1 MERYKQ
7 KENEETIPYLIR
19 LSEIKLEEK
28 PDDLDWS
35 DIAKYCNFDCHYDS
49 LRKAMQPKGYG
60 GFEIYKYFKDKF
72 DKLVIDNN
80 SDDKV
85 LNEYENKKRELEK
98 EKIKFLDERTS
109 YKKMLRDVSRWEEIY
124 EIIDRTIKNG
134 DLPLIEYQ
142 HKHIQHTNNDLMV
155 SMNDIH
161 FGADIE
167 NAWNKYNSDILKE
180 RLKEYLNQILIIKEL
195 HNSEN
200 CFVNANGDLINGA
213 IHPSVLISNREN
225 IIEQIMGVSE
235 LISQFLAELSKH
247 FNNVVFTVVAGNHSR
262 LGNKDE
268 SLKNERLDDLVP
280 WYVKARLQN
289 LNNIII
295 TKNIDNTMSVVDI
308 RNKKYVCVHG
318 DYDSGKSAIQSLALM
333 SGQNVYAVCCG
344 HLHHNSMDYV
354 NNIKIIM
361 AGSFLG
367 MDDYCISKRI
377 IGIPQQLV
385 CVCDENGIRC
395 SYDICFN

>member
-1 MERYKQ
+1 MEHSKKPTESDYDYIIRLIEGKSNGIYDIDYVELFKLAFGVTLNSDECRKRYYGLKMLL
-7 KENEETIPYLIR
+7 PYLD
-19 LSEIKLEEK
+19 KEK
-28 PDDLDWS
+28 
-35 DIAKYCNFDCHYDS
+35 IIN
-49 LRKAMQPKGYG
+49 
-60 GFEIYKYFKDKF
+60 I
-72 DKLVIDNN
+72 
-80 SDDKV
+80 SDDKI
-85 LNEYENKKRELEK
+85 LNEYEQKLQELQK
-98 EKIKFLDERTS
+98 EKIKVLDERTS
-109 YKKMLRDVSRWEEIY
+109 YKKMLRDVSRWKEIY

-142 HKHIQHTNNDLMV
+142 YKHIQHTDNDLMV

-180 RLKEYLNQILIIKEL
+180 RLKEYLNQILTIKEL

-200 CFVNANGDLINGA
+200 CFVNANGDLINGV

-268 SLKNERLDDLVP
+268 SLKNERLDDLIP

-385 CVCDENGIRC
+385 CVCDENGVRC
-395 SYDICFN
+395 NYDICF